1 MIMLLIPNKE
11 VVKTVTVDF
20 SKVKWTAPGIYRY
33 TITEKDSGNADIT
46 NECSYYQNFRC
57 VRSK

>member
-1 MIMLLIPNKE
+1 M
-11 VVKTVTVDF
+11 
-20 SKVKWTAPGIYRY
+20 TAPGIYRY

-46 NECSYYQNFRC
+46 NDAVTYQNFRC